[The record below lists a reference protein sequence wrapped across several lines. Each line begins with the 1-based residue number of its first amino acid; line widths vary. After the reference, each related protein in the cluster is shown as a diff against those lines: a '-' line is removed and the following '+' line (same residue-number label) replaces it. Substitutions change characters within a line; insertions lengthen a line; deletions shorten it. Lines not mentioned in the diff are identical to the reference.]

1 THTHK
6 HLLCE
11 RIYPTDSFLPFC
23 CGVTIR
29 SLFHAST
36 VHTLAPPVSPTLA
49 PLTHTHTHTHT
60 STHTHTHTH
69 THHTH
74 THTHALTHLIS
85 FFVLIIDG
93 GRFVM
98 CECMCVCV
106 CVCEQQ
112 GDDGLLIN

>member
-60 STHTHTHTH
+60 HILPRGFSPGPHCFCPLLHVLRAESGNDPIEGRHPCVLLSLSDNMETN
-69 THHTH
+69 
-74 THTHALTHLIS
+74 LHLNTS
-85 FFVLIIDG
+85 RSDTL
-93 GRFVM
+93 
-98 CECMCVCV
+98 
-106 CVCEQQ
+106 
-112 GDDGLLIN
+112 